1 MSKKQN
7 IITLAS
13 AALTVA
19 LLAGCASDATDTL
32 DPSAD
37 NAEIKVY
44 ADIWQVMD
52 GTRSGSGTTTFNSA
66 ADLQR
71 EGFKCFL
78 YNLNTT
84 TIYDGVN
91 GTPVTWS
98 SSAWAFE
105 GDTHKWPDN
114 DGVLDFFAY
123 SPQTVPTYITG
134 PTYAL
139 NGTPAPAPYFT
150 CAIPN
155 DQTDLTDPTKPT
167 DLKEFVWALTR
178 EQNRSNNA
186 SGVTMHF
193 IHPFARI
200 CFALSPASGSG
211 VEIKSVK
218 ITGSFYMTGTC
229 TLSSDGATSTWSTSG
244 EKPSA
249 EIGGEIGK
257 NYIAIPQDVG
267 THNVVVTA
275 NWTEISGDAEYTVPV
290 TVSQWDAS
298 KSYTYTLT
306 LSPTALKV
314 DIDKYTEQ
322 W

>member
-66 ADLQR
+66 ADLQT

-150 CAIPN
+150 CTIPP
-155 DQTDLTDPTKPT
+155 DQT
-167 DLKEFVWALTR
+167 DLKEFVWALTPGQSR
-178 EQNRSNNA
+178 LTSA

-200 CFALSPASGSG
+200 RFALSEASGKG

-229 TLSSDGATSTWSTSG
+229 TLSSNGATSTWSTSG

-257 NYIAIPQDVG
+257 NYIAIPQEVG
-267 THNVVVTA
+267 SHNVVVTA
-275 NWTEISGDAEYTVPV
+275 EWTEISGRIEYTVPV
-290 TVSQWDAS
+290 TVSQWEAS

-314 DIDKYTEQ
+314 DIAKYTEQ